1 VHAGTFEK
9 ENDHMTKIARALLFA
24 GAGLLAL
31 SSAAEAGTVRVT
43 IAEYSKGTGPYFEAA
58 AKAFEAAN
66 PGTKIQIE
74 VVPWDNLQQKL
85 TTDIS
90 AGANADLSIIGTRW
104 LLDYVRQGV
113 VAPLDSYV
121 TPEFKARFVETFLTP
136 SIMDGKV
143 YGLPIAASARAMYY
157 NKDVFAKAGFDTLP
171 TTWADFKAAAEKI
184 KASGGGVFPFGLQGK
199 EIETDVYYYYGLWS
213 AGGEIIK
220 DGKSGLDSPAA
231 IAVAKMYKS
240 FIDGGL
246 TQPGVTSYNREDVQN
261 LFKQGKVATVITAPF
276 LTGQI
281 KTEAPNLHYG
291 VTPIPAGPTGD
302 KGTYGVTDSIVM
314 FANSKV
320 KDEAWKFLDFLFTT
334 DQRVAFD
341 KVEGFLPVNAEEAKN
356 PLFADNADLKVFA
369 SLLPK
374 ARFAP
379 VIPGW
384 EDIAQ
389 TTSNAIQK
397 IYLGQGEIEPTLK
410 EAAAKVNAT
419 LSKN

>member
-1 VHAGTFEK
+1 
-9 ENDHMTKIARALLFA
+9 MTKFARALLFA
-24 GAGLLAL
+24 SAGLLAL
-31 SSAAEAGTVRVT
+31 GNAAEAGTVRVT

-90 AGANADLSIIGTRW
+90 AGANSDLSIIGTRW

-121 TPEFKARFVETFLTP
+121 TPEFKGRFIETFLTP
-136 SIMDGKV
+136 SVLDGKV
-143 YGLPIAASARAMYY
+143 YGLPIAASARAVYY
-157 NKDVFAKAGFDTLP
+157 NKDVFAKAGYDTLP
-171 TTWADFKAAAEKI
+171 ATWAEFKTAAEKI
-184 KASGGGVFPFGLQGK
+184 KASGSGVFPFGLQGK

-213 AGGEIIK
+213 EGGEIIK

-231 IAVAKMYKS
+231 IEAAKLYKS

-276 LTGQI
+276 LSGQI
-281 KTEAPNLHYG
+281 KKEAPNLNYG
-291 VTPIPAGPTGD
+291 VAAIPAGPSGD
-302 KGTYGVTDSIVM
+302 HGTYGVTDSIVL

>member
-1 VHAGTFEK
+1 MKTFAK
-9 ENDHMTKIARALLFA
+9 SLWLA
-24 GAGLLAL
+24 GAGLLAM
-31 SSAAEAGTVRVT
+31 SAFALAGTVRVT
-43 IAEYSKGTGPYFEAA
+43 IAEYSKGTGPYFEEA

-104 LLDYVRQGV
+104 LLDYVSQDV

-121 TPEFKARFVETFLTP
+121 TPDFKARFVPVFLTP
-136 SIMDGKV
+136 SIMNGKV

-157 NKDVFAKAGFDTLP
+157 NKDVFKKAGYDAP
-171 TTWADFKAAAEKI
+171 PANWAEFKTAAEKI

-199 EIETDVYYYYGLWS
+199 EIETDVYFYYAMWS
-213 AGGEIIK
+213 YGGEIVK
-220 DGKSGLDSPAA
+220 DGKSGLDSQAA
-231 IAVAKMYKS
+231 MDAATLYKS

-246 TQPGVTSYNREDVQN
+246 TQPGVTSYSREDVQN

-276 LTGQI
+276 LSGQI
-281 KTEAPNLHYG
+281 KKEAPNLAYG
-291 VTPIPAGPTGD
+291 VAPIPAGPTGD
-302 KGTYGVTDSIVM
+302 QGTYGVTDSIIM
-314 FANSKV
+314 FKNSKV
-320 KDEAWKFLDFLFTT
+320 KDEAWKFLDFIFTT
-334 DQRVAFD
+334 AERTKFD
-341 KVEGFLPVNAEEAKN
+341 KVEGFLPVNAAEAKD
-356 PLFADNADLKVFA
+356 PMFADNADLKVFA

-389 TTSNAIQK
+389 TASNAVQK
-397 IYLGQGEIEPTLK
+397 IYLGQGDIKATLS
-410 EAAAKVNAT
+410 EAAAKINQT
-419 LSKN
+419 LEKK

>member
-1 VHAGTFEK
+1 MMKFAK
-9 ENDHMTKIARALLFA
+9 ALLCA
-24 GAGLLAL
+24 GVSVLAL
-31 SSAAEAGTVRVT
+31 ASAAEASTVRVT
-43 IAEYSKGTGPYFEAA
+43 IAEYSKGTGPYFDAA

-104 LLDYVRQGV
+104 LLDYVSQGV

-121 TPEFKARFVETFLTP
+121 TPPFKARFIDTFLTP
-136 SIMDGKV
+136 SVLNGKI

-157 NKDVFAKAGFDTLP
+157 SKDVFKKAGYDSLP
-171 TTWADFKAAAEKI
+171 TSWADFKTAADKI
-184 KASGGGVFPFGLQGK
+184 KATGGGVFPFGLQGK
-199 EIETDVYYYYGLWS
+199 EIETDVYFYYGLWS
-213 AGGEIIK
+213 YGGEIIK
-220 DGKSGLDSPAA
+220 NGKSGIDSPAA
-231 IAVAKMYKS
+231 VDAAKLYKS
-240 FIDGGL
+240 FIDAGL
-246 TQPGVTSYNREDVQN
+246 TEPGVTSYNREDVQN

-276 LTGQI
+276 LSGQI
-281 KTEAPNLHYG
+281 KKEAPNLNYG
-291 VTPIPAGPTGD
+291 VAAIPSGPSGD
-302 KGTYGVTDSIVM
+302 QGTYGVTDSIVL

-320 KDEAWKFLDFLFTT
+320 KDEAWKFLDFIFTT
-334 DQRVAFD
+334 EQRVAFD

-356 PLFADNADLKVFA
+356 PLFANDPDLKVFA

-389 TTSNAIQK
+389 TTSNAVQK
-397 IYLGQGEIEPTLK
+397 IYLGEADIETTLK
-410 EAAAKVNAT
+410 DAAAKINAT

>member
-1 VHAGTFEK
+1 MKTFSK
-9 ENDHMTKIARALLFA
+9 ALIVA
-24 GAGLLAL
+24 GASLLTVAT
-31 SSAAEAGTVRVT
+31 AASAGTVRVT
-43 IAEYSKGTGPYFEAA
+43 IAEYSKGTGPYFDEA

-85 TTDIS
+85 TTDIA

-104 LLDYVRQGV
+104 LLDYVSQGV
-113 VAPLDSYV
+113 VAPLDNYV
-121 TPEFKARFVETFLTP
+121 TPDFKARFIPTFLTP
-136 SIMDGKV
+136 SIMNGKV

-157 NKDVFAKAGFDTLP
+157 NKDVFKKAGYDSAP
-171 TTWADFKAAAEKI
+171 ATWADFKTAAEKI

-199 EIETDVYYYYGLWS
+199 EIETDVYFYYGMWS
-213 AGGEIIK
+213 YGGEIVK
-220 DGKSGLDSPAA
+220 DGKSGLDSQAA
-231 IAVAKMYKS
+231 IDAAKLYKS

-246 TQPGVTSYNREDVQN
+246 TEPGVTSYNREDVQN

-276 LTGQI
+276 LSGQI
-281 KTEAPNLHYG
+281 KKEAPNLNYA
-291 VTPIPAGPTGD
+291 VAPIPAGPNGD
-302 KGTYGVTDSIVM
+302 QGTYGVTDSIVL

-320 KDEAWKFLDFLFTT
+320 KDEAWKFLDFIFTT
-334 DQRVAFD
+334 EQRTKFD

-356 PLFADNADLKVFA
+356 PMFADDRDLKVFA

-389 TTSNAIQK
+389 TASNAIQK

-410 EAAAKVNAT
+410 EAAAKINET
-419 LSKN
+419 LAKK

>member
-1 VHAGTFEK
+1 MMYYAKTFLLAG
-9 ENDHMTKIARALLFA
+9 AALAAFA
-24 GAGLLAL
+24 GAAD
-31 SSAAEAGTVRVT
+31 AGTVRVT
-43 IAEYSKGTGPYFEAA
+43 IAEYSKGTGPYFDAA
-58 AKAFEAAN
+58 ARAFEAAN

-104 LLDYVRQGV
+104 LLDYVSQGV

-121 TPEFKARFVETFLTP
+121 TPEFKARFIDTFLTP
-136 SIMDGKV
+136 SIMNGKV

-157 NKDVFAKAGFDTLP
+157 NKDVFQKAGYDTAP
-171 TTWADFKAAAEKI
+171 ATWADFKTAADKI
-184 KASGGGVFPFGLQGK
+184 KATGGGVFPFGLQGK
-199 EIETDVYYYYGLWS
+199 EIETDVYFYYGMWS
-213 AGGEIIK
+213 EGGEIIK
-220 DGKSGLDSPAA
+220 NGKSGLDSQAA
-231 IAVAKMYKS
+231 IDAAKMYKG

-246 TQPGVTSYNREDVQN
+246 TEPGVTSYNREDVQN

-276 LTGQI
+276 LSGQI
-281 KTEAPNLHYG
+281 KKEAPNLNYG
-291 VTPIPAGPTGD
+291 VAPIPTGPNGD
-302 KGTYGVTDSIVM
+302 GGTYGVTDSIVL

-320 KDEAWKFLDFLFTT
+320 KDEAWKFLDFIFTT
-334 DQRVAFD
+334 DQRTAFD

-356 PLFADNADLKVFA
+356 PMFANDPDLKVFA

-389 TTSNAIQK
+389 TTSNAVQK
-397 IYLGQGEIEPTLK
+397 IYLGQGDIEATLK